1 MLHILCWKNVTM
13 EPAFTQKSVTFFN
26 IFKRSY
32 LFIFGRYVFTKEDSM
47 KFNKLCFVSIF
58 VFLLSWGIGLGSMAS
73 AEPFFKGAK
82 LCEECHEAE
91 TDIWK
96 KTKHFTSFR
105 TVHRE
110 PKDSSKP
117 SPKKILK
124 AVGGQKRMKRNE
136 TCYLC
141 HYTLEQ
147 KDAGSKP
154 VAKTGTSCE
163 SCHGASSEW
172 LSIHDNYGGKDV
184 KREAETQEH
193 KAKRIA
199 ESKAAGLIWPIMK
212 YEVAE
217 NCMTCH
223 GLANPN
229 LKADDLA
236 KMLGAGHPINPDFE
250 LVKYSQGTV
259 RHRHYPP
266 DIKTNSE
273 MNPKEQAELFVI
285 GQAAALV
292 SATSVLSKSSE
303 AKYVEAQKKRVENA
317 KAALVGVSEA
327 AELLASPTRE
337 NALKF
342 AGAIAGKDLTG
353 VVGNKLPAKSDYK

>member
-1 MLHILCWKNVTM
+1 
-13 EPAFTQKSVTFFN
+13 
-26 IFKRSY
+26 
-32 LFIFGRYVFTKEDSM
+32 M
-47 KFNKLCFVSIF
+47 KLNKLCFVSTF
-58 VFLLSWGIGLGSMAS
+58 VFLLGWGITMGSTAMAQ
-73 AEPFFKGAK
+73 PFFKGAK
-82 LCEECHEAE
+82 LCEECHESE

-96 KTKHFTSFR
+96 KTKHYTSFR

-110 PKDSSKP
+110 PKDDSKP
-117 SPKKILK
+117 SPKKILQ

-147 KDAGSKP
+147 KDAGSRP
-154 VAKTGTSCE
+154 VAKSGTSCE

-184 KREAETQEH
+184 KRDQESAEH

-199 ESKAAGLIWPIMK
+199 ESKAAGLIWPTMK

-223 GLANPN
+223 GLANPD

-236 KMLGAGHPINPDFE
+236 KMLGAGHPINPEFE

-266 DIKTNSE
+266 DIKTNAE
-273 MNPKEQAELFVI
+273 MSPSEQAELYVI

-292 SATSVLSKSSE
+292 SAASVLSKSSE

-317 KAALVGVSEA
+317 KAALAGVPEA

-353 VVGNKLPAKSDYK
+353 VVGSKLPAKSDYK

>member
-1 MLHILCWKNVTM
+1 MKSDKNCLN
-13 EPAFTQKSVTFFN
+13 STF
-26 IFKRSY
+26 
-32 LFIFGRYVFTKEDSM
+32 L
-47 KFNKLCFVSIF
+47 
-58 VFLLSWGIGLGSMAS
+58 FLLGWVIAAGFVMPSIVN
-73 AEPFFKGAK
+73 AEPFVKGAK
-82 LCEECHEAE
+82 LCEECHEE
-91 TDIWK
+91 EFKVWE
-96 KTKHFTSFR
+96 KTKHFKSFR

-110 PKDSSKP
+110 PKDASKP

-141 HYTLEQ
+141 HYTLEK
-147 KDAGSKP
+147 KDAGAKP
-154 VAKTGTSCE
+154 QAKSGTSCE
-163 SCHGASSEW
+163 SCHGASSDW
-172 LSIHDNYGGKDV
+172 LPLHDNYGGKDV
-184 KREAETQEH
+184 KREAESADH
-193 KAKRIA
+193 KTKRIA
-199 ESKAAGLIWPIMK
+199 DSTAAGLIWPTMK

-250 LVKYSQGTV
+250 LVKYSQGSV

-266 DIKTNSE
+266 DMKVNAE
-273 MNPKEQAELFVI
+273 MTPKQQAEFYAI

-292 SATSVLSKSSE
+292 SATGVMSKSSE

-317 KAALVGVSEA
+317 KAALSGVPEA
-327 AELLASPTRE
+327 AELLASPSRE

-342 AGAIAGKDLTG
+342 ATAIADKDLTG
-353 VVGNKLPAKSDYK
+353 ALGSKLPAKGDYK

>member
-1 MLHILCWKNVTM
+1 MKSDKNCLN
-13 EPAFTQKSVTFFN
+13 STF
-26 IFKRSY
+26 
-32 LFIFGRYVFTKEDSM
+32 L
-47 KFNKLCFVSIF
+47 
-58 VFLLSWGIGLGSMAS
+58 FLLGWVIAAGFVMPSIVS
-73 AEPFFKGAK
+73 AEPFVKGAK
-82 LCEECHEAE
+82 LCEECHEE
-91 TDIWK
+91 EFKVWE
-96 KTKHFTSFR
+96 KTKHFKSFR

-110 PKDSSKP
+110 PKDASKP

-141 HYTLEQ
+141 HYTLEK
-147 KDAGSKP
+147 KDAGAKP
-154 VAKTGTSCE
+154 QAKSGTSCE
-163 SCHGASSEW
+163 SCHGASSDW
-172 LSIHDNYGGKDV
+172 LPLHDNYGGKDV
-184 KREAETQEH
+184 KREAESADH
-193 KAKRIA
+193 KTKRIA
-199 ESKAAGLIWPIMK
+199 DSTAAGLIWPTMK

-250 LVKYSQGTV
+250 LVKYSQGSV

-266 DIKTNSE
+266 NMKVNAE
-273 MNPKEQAELFVI
+273 MTPKQQAEFYAV

-292 SATSVLSKSSE
+292 SATGVMSKSSE
-303 AKYVEAQKKRVENA
+303 AKYIEAQKKRVENA
-317 KAALVGVSEA
+317 KAALSGVPEA
-327 AELLASPTRE
+327 AELLASPSRE

-342 AGAIAGKDLTG
+342 AAAIAGKDLTG
-353 VVGNKLPAKSDYK
+353 AVGSKLPAKGDYK

>member
-1 MLHILCWKNVTM
+1 MKSDKNCLN
-13 EPAFTQKSVTFFN
+13 STF
-26 IFKRSY
+26 
-32 LFIFGRYVFTKEDSM
+32 L
-47 KFNKLCFVSIF
+47 
-58 VFLLSWGIGLGSMAS
+58 FLLGWVIAAGFVMPSIVS
-73 AEPFFKGAK
+73 AEPFVKGAK
-82 LCEECHEAE
+82 LCEECHEE
-91 TDIWK
+91 EFKVWE
-96 KTKHFTSFR
+96 KTKHFKSFR

-110 PKDSSKP
+110 PKDASKP

-141 HYTLEQ
+141 HYTLEK
-147 KDAGSKP
+147 KDAGAKP
-154 VAKTGTSCE
+154 QAKSGTSCE
-163 SCHGASSEW
+163 SCHGASSDW
-172 LSIHDNYGGKDV
+172 LPLHDNYGGKDV
-184 KREAETQEH
+184 KREAESADNKT
-193 KAKRIA
+193 KRIA
-199 ESKAAGLIWPIMK
+199 GSTAAGLIWPTMK

-250 LVKYSQGTV
+250 LVKYSQGSV

-266 DIKTNSE
+266 NMKVNAE
-273 MNPKEQAELFVI
+273 MTPKQQAEFYAI

-292 SATSVLSKSSE
+292 SATSVMSKSSE

-317 KAALVGVSEA
+317 KAALSGVSEA
-327 AELLASPTRE
+327 AELLASPSRE

-342 AGAIAGKDLTG
+342 ATAIAGKDLTG
-353 VVGNKLPAKSDYK
+353 AVGSNLPAAGDYK

>member
-1 MLHILCWKNVTM
+1 MQRYFYIREGVMKSDKNCLN
-13 EPAFTQKSVTFFN
+13 STF
-26 IFKRSY
+26 
-32 LFIFGRYVFTKEDSM
+32 L
-47 KFNKLCFVSIF
+47 
-58 VFLLSWGIGLGSMAS
+58 FLLGWVIAAGFVMPSMVS
-73 AEPFFKGAK
+73 AEPFVKGAK
-82 LCEECHEAE
+82 LCEECHEE
-91 TDIWK
+91 EFKVWQ
-96 KTKHFTSFR
+96 KTKHFKSFR

-110 PKDSSKP
+110 PKDASKP

-141 HYTLEQ
+141 HYTLEK
-147 KDAGSKP
+147 KDAGAKP
-154 VAKTGTSCE
+154 QAKSGTSCE
-163 SCHGASSEW
+163 SCHGASSDW
-172 LSIHDNYGGKDV
+172 LPLHDNYGGKDV
-184 KREAETQEH
+184 KREAETAGN
-193 KAKRIA
+193 KTKRIA
-199 ESKAAGLIWPIMK
+199 DSKAAGLIWPTMK

-250 LVKYSQGTV
+250 LVKYSQGSV

-266 DIKTNSE
+266 NMKVNAE
-273 MNPKEQAELFVI
+273 MSPKQQAEFYAI

-292 SATSVLSKSSE
+292 SATGVMSKSSE
-303 AKYVEAQKKRVENA
+303 QKYVDAQKKRVENA
-317 KAALVGVSEA
+317 KAALSGVPEA
-327 AELLASPTRE
+327 AALLASPSRE

-342 AGAIAGKDLTG
+342 SAAIAGKDLTG
-353 VVGNKLPAKSDYK
+353 AVGSKLSAKGDYK

>member
-1 MLHILCWKNVTM
+1 MKLDKNCLN
-13 EPAFTQKSVTFFN
+13 STF
-26 IFKRSY
+26 
-32 LFIFGRYVFTKEDSM
+32 L
-47 KFNKLCFVSIF
+47 
-58 VFLLSWGIGLGSMAS
+58 FLLGWVIAAGFVMPSMVS
-73 AEPFFKGAK
+73 AEPFVKGAK
-82 LCEECHEAE
+82 LCEECHEE
-91 TDIWK
+91 EFKVWQ
-96 KTKHFTSFR
+96 KTKHFKSFR

-110 PKDSSKP
+110 PKDASKP

-141 HYTLEQ
+141 HYTLEK
-147 KDAGSKP
+147 KDAGAKP
-154 VAKTGTSCE
+154 QAKSGTSCE
-163 SCHGASSEW
+163 SCHGASSDW
-172 LSIHDNYGGKDV
+172 LPLHDNYGGKDV
-184 KREAETQEH
+184 KREAETAGN
-193 KAKRIA
+193 KTKRIA
-199 ESKAAGLIWPIMK
+199 DSKAAGLIWPTMK

-250 LVKYSQGTV
+250 LVKYSQGSV

-266 DIKTNSE
+266 NMKVNAE
-273 MNPKEQAELFVI
+273 MSPKQQAEFYAI

-292 SATSVLSKSSE
+292 SATGVMSKSSE
-303 AKYVEAQKKRVENA
+303 QKYIDAQKKRVENA
-317 KAALVGVSEA
+317 KAALSGVPEA
-327 AELLASPTRE
+327 AALLASPSRE

-342 AGAIAGKDLTG
+342 SAAIAGKDLTG
-353 VVGNKLPAKSDYK
+353 AVGSKLSAKGDYK

>member
-1 MLHILCWKNVTM
+1 MKSDKNCLN
-13 EPAFTQKSVTFFN
+13 STF
-26 IFKRSY
+26 
-32 LFIFGRYVFTKEDSM
+32 L
-47 KFNKLCFVSIF
+47 
-58 VFLLSWGIGLGSMAS
+58 FLLGWVIAAGFVMPSIVS
-73 AEPFFKGAK
+73 AEPFVKGAK
-82 LCEECHEAE
+82 LCEECHEE
-91 TDIWK
+91 EFKVWE
-96 KTKHFTSFR
+96 KTKHFKSFR

-110 PKDSSKP
+110 PKDASKP

-141 HYTLEQ
+141 HYTLEK
-147 KDAGSKP
+147 KDAGAKP
-154 VAKTGTSCE
+154 QAKSGTSCE
-163 SCHGASSEW
+163 SCHGASSDW
-172 LSIHDNYGGKDV
+172 LPIHDNYGGKDV
-184 KREAETQEH
+184 KREAESADH
-193 KAKRIA
+193 KTKRIA
-199 ESKAAGLIWPIMK
+199 DSTAAGLIWPTMK

-250 LVKYSQGTV
+250 LVKYSQGSV

-266 DIKTNSE
+266 DMKVNAE
-273 MNPKEQAELFVI
+273 MTPKQQAEFYAI

-292 SATSVLSKSSE
+292 SATGVMSKSSE

-317 KAALVGVSEA
+317 KAALSGVPEA
-327 AELLASPTRE
+327 AELLASPSRE

-342 AGAIAGKDLTG
+342 ATAIADKDLTG
-353 VVGNKLPAKSDYK
+353 AVGSKLPAKGDYK

>member
-1 MLHILCWKNVTM
+1 MKSDKNCLN
-13 EPAFTQKSVTFFN
+13 STF
-26 IFKRSY
+26 
-32 LFIFGRYVFTKEDSM
+32 L
-47 KFNKLCFVSIF
+47 
-58 VFLLSWGIGLGSMAS
+58 FLLGWVIAAGFVMPSMVS
-73 AEPFFKGAK
+73 AEPFVKGAK
-82 LCEECHEAE
+82 LCEECHEE
-91 TDIWK
+91 EFKVWQ
-96 KTKHFTSFR
+96 KTKHFKSFR

-110 PKDSSKP
+110 PKDASKP

-141 HYTLEQ
+141 HYTLEK
-147 KDAGSKP
+147 KDAGAKP
-154 VAKTGTSCE
+154 QAKSGTSCE
-163 SCHGASSEW
+163 SCHGASSDW
-172 LSIHDNYGGKDV
+172 LPLHDNYGGKDV
-184 KREAETQEH
+184 KREAETAGN
-193 KAKRIA
+193 KTKRIA
-199 ESKAAGLIWPIMK
+199 DSKAAGLIWPTMK

-250 LVKYSQGTV
+250 LVKYSQGSV

-266 DIKTNSE
+266 NMKVNAE
-273 MNPKEQAELFVI
+273 MSPKQQAEFYAI

-292 SATSVLSKSSE
+292 SATGVMSKSSE
-303 AKYVEAQKKRVENA
+303 QKYIDAQKKRVENA
-317 KAALVGVSEA
+317 KAALSGVPEA
-327 AELLASPTRE
+327 AALLASPSRE

-342 AGAIAGKDLTG
+342 SAAIAGKDLTG
-353 VVGNKLPAKSDYK
+353 AVGSKLSAKGDYK

>member
-1 MLHILCWKNVTM
+1 
-13 EPAFTQKSVTFFN
+13 
-26 IFKRSY
+26 
-32 LFIFGRYVFTKEDSM
+32 
-47 KFNKLCFVSIF
+47 
-58 VFLLSWGIGLGSMAS
+58 
-73 AEPFFKGAK
+73 
-82 LCEECHEAE
+82 
-91 TDIWK
+91 
-96 KTKHFTSFR
+96 
-105 TVHRE
+105 
-110 PKDSSKP
+110 
-117 SPKKILK
+117 
-124 AVGGQKRMKRNE
+124 MKRNE

-147 KDAGSKP
+147 KDAGSRP
-154 VAKTGTSCE
+154 VAKSGTSCE

-184 KREAETQEH
+184 KRDQESAEH

-199 ESKAAGLIWPIMK
+199 ESKAAGLIWPTMK

-223 GLANPN
+223 GLANPD

-236 KMLGAGHPINPDFE
+236 KMLGAGHPINPEFE

-266 DIKTNSE
+266 DIKTNAE
-273 MNPKEQAELFVI
+273 MSPSEQAELYVI

-292 SATSVLSKSSE
+292 SAASVLSKSSE

-317 KAALVGVSEA
+317 KAALAGVPEA

-353 VVGNKLPAKSDYK
+353 VVGSKLPAKSDYK